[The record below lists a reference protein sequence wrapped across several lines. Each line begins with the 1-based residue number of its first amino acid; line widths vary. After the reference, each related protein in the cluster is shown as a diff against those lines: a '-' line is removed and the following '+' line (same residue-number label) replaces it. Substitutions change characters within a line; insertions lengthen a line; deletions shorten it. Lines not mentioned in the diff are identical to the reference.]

1 MKTYWQDAERLTEL
15 RKALNIER
23 ALTSSGAGAIL
34 VQPEVDTIIANLVD
48 YRNPLRQNVP
58 RKPGSGQSWLLNRR
72 SAPGTTTSQ
81 WAADTTEP
89 VNDDG
94 SYTRVT
100 FTYRTQI
107 ARGRISRQLQATGQ
121 SYADVMQLEMEAR
134 ALDFRN
140 DEDSALLIGNN
151 TANANQP
158 DGLCVLITAGQCVLT
173 TTASGGE
180 ALTLDELDNAIDLC
194 RYDPNM
200 IIASKRTRRQVSA
213 LLSANHM
220 TTDRIDVNGGFRLLS
235 YNGIP
240 VYTSSNMAET
250 KTFNGTR
257 VTLETGSNTSELYV
271 VDTSHFWVGELT
283 PLTVQPLAKVTSQYD
298 EFDIYQDV
306 VFVIRDVASAAKYI
320 GLAP

>member
-1 MKTYWQDAERLTEL
+1 MRTYWQDSERLADL
-15 RKALNIER
+15 RRSLNIER

-72 SAPGTTTSQ
+72 SVPGTTVAQ

-94 SYTRVT
+94 SYARVT
-100 FTYRTQI
+100 FTYRTLI

-121 SYADVMQLEMEAR
+121 SYADIMQMEMEAR
-134 ALDFRN
+134 ALDFR
-140 DEDSALLIGNN
+140 DQEDNAMLLGNN
-151 TANANQP
+151 TGNANQP
-158 DGLCVLITAGQCVLT
+158 DGLCVLITAGQCVMT

-180 ALTLDELDNAIDLC
+180 ALTLDEIDNAIDLC
-194 RYDPNM
+194 RYNPDM
-200 IIASKRTRRQVSA
+200 IVCSKRTRRQISA

-220 TTDRIDVNGGFRLLS
+220 TVDKVEVNGGFKLLS

-240 VYTSSNMAET
+240 VYTSNNMVDI
-250 KTFNGTR
+250 KTFNGQR
-257 VTLETGSNTSELYV
+257 VTLETGSNTSEMYTL
-271 VDTSHFWVGELT
+271 DTEHFWVGELT
-283 PLTVQPLAKVTSQYD
+283 PLTVQPLAKTTSQYD
-298 EFDIYQDV
+298 EFDIYEDV
-306 VFVIRDVASAAKYI
+306 VFVIRDVASASKYI